1 MTNYI
6 STTDTAKLIR
16 AALKAAFPGVKFS
29 VKSDQYAGGSSIR
42 VKYTDGPVLAEVE
55 AIAKE
60 FVGSV
65 RDYDSDCNI
74 TRAVEVDGVRTV
86 YGPDYVFVSQDVS
99 PARKAA
105 IDAALRAMSE
115 GERSRLVF
123 KLRLPSY
130 MDLKPD
136 GFDWGALIHN
146 VAVNIAA

>member
-29 VKSDQYAGGSSIR
+29 VKSHQYAGGSSID
-42 VKYTDGPVLAEVE
+42 VKYTDGPVLAKVE

-86 YGPDYVFVSQDVS
+86 YGPDYVFVTQEVS
-99 PARKAA
+99 AGRKAA
-105 IDAALRAMSE
+105 IDGALRAMTDC
-115 GERSRLVF
+115 ERNRLVC
-123 KLRLPSY
+123 KLKLPNY
-130 MDLKPD
+130 MDVKPD
-136 GFDWGALIHN
+136 GFDWKIFIHN
-146 VAVNIAA
+146 VAMNIAA